1 MRIKGIT
8 SYLEFK
14 FYKQDNIS
22 HDTGQIFTVTF
33 FLKNN
38 TYVNI
43 TNIIVLQCLQSP
55 HGILAHSILFGM
67 SGRYFSFCKI
77 LIRIFTI
84 PIQLA
89 VMNQY
94 RFSICSI
101 FSLLNL
107 VHIFPF
113 LVLDQI
119 KIDQFIIMANNYIA
133 LAKFQQCSRHFK
145 SFNPYMNNYQY
156 FSPFVVEE
164 TGIER
169 FNNLLKVT
177 QLLTSGARM

>member
-1 MRIKGIT
+1 MHTRVKRIM

-14 FYKQDNIS
+14 LYKQDNIS
-22 HDTGQIFTVTF
+22 HDTGQIFAVAF
-33 FLKNN
+33 FLRKNN

-43 TNIIVLQCLQSP
+43 TNSFVLYCLQSP
-55 HGILAHSILFGM
+55 HGIVAHSILFGM

-84 PIQLA
+84 PILLA
-89 VMNQY
+89 VMNEY

-113 LVLDQI
+113 LVLNQI

-133 LAKFQQCSRHFK
+133 LAKFQ
-145 SFNPYMNNYQY
+145 
-156 FSPFVVEE
+156 
-164 TGIER
+164 
-169 FNNLLKVT
+169 
-177 QLLTSGARM
+177 